1 MQNCVNLL
9 EGYSKDMNLKDIEAL
24 LYENYYKYKAWGY
37 DVNAIFDQF
46 IDNISKQET
55 ANLDQNI
62 SYTTFNNYDK
72 ITYLIATLGIKSD
85 DYLSFVKEEV
95 DKYDNIVPIDA
106 QLYLARIGIAAI
118 NNPSLVSSV
127 INRIKQKSD
136 IKVPILD
143 RLLFISGIGGAGKS
157 SVVAKYITDYAKN
170 KNKNIT
176 AAGPTDTQVKG
187 LNESLGVTDGITAE
201 QLLSLVIDDSKYKN
215 LNGKFNNLSS
225 TDNVDSLISNADVKN
240 HDSGVLVID
249 EVTHFSTLDLAL
261 INKWAKKNDIFILG
275 LGDDTQSG
283 YTTDKM
289 IANID
294 TDNVFCL
301 RTPRLA
307 ISLRNGNIQQSSDTK
322 LLYGLT
328 QQVRTLIND
337 VMPKDKYV
345 QARNAIKSYSPRYS
359 YSSGELHGT
368 IITDS
373 FDQWDMIPSD
383 TPKKIAYIGPN
394 DITSKIPTAIKLN
407 SIKELQGQEFDY
419 LIYEGDIKA
428 QTRDYDDAAVGD
440 LLNSSRKLYTLISR
454 GIKGAV
460 IISPNSGFTST
471 EEFYTGDTTDFS
483 QYANDRRNSL
493 IEELNSYTLNPSTNT
508 TSTNT
513 TSTSTTSNDE
523 GNDSSSSVET
533 ITYYNMADLDDMI
546 QDLDIT
552 PTDKESLDADNKQAS
567 AFTESIIKTEP
578 SENNFD
584 RCYGNFSLLGLKRGS
599 KKEWIQDIESNDLSD
614 IGVVA
619 RFNGANQIISDG
631 KEKDQLV
638 RQLLT
643 LKYALMQ
650 VRMPNTDERLSGK
663 TFLEYHPELRLY
675 FNNSPETFEN
685 LKYYIT
691 LRKKKDTD
699 SLVGFSDLNNDG
711 VSFKYN
717 GKQIVAVV
725 EARWSTTDSE
735 GNIINNIITLG
746 SLPNPS
752 DNGAYSK
759 YADEHQELLPTYEN
773 YVKQFKDI
781 YDEGGQR
788 EINAPKNLITLL
800 KHTDSQIPF
809 QKVRPQQTWR
819 WERNING
826 ETFKGT
832 TEGTLRDADTIDK
845 AALKDRGYLSVS
857 DPIVY
862 MGGANKLKGVNPKME
877 GQVVYLVSS
886 LPNMSTEEL
895 VQMYC
900 SNKLGDSKSDQD
912 RMKVRMIVPTHR
924 GLSFQDLTN
933 QVWQDMYTLKATDTE
948 SANKYPQDQTQLG
961 LRMYAHLW
969 NTRANLK
976 RVLNALQVNPNDDL
990 HIYNQFRRLN
1000 PEGLE
1005 NKNLRYYIGWDE
1017 KTRNDAFSEFAKKQ
1031 TNTNKHYNWDDDNDL
1046 ITVGLKSLFIEK
1058 QKNLKESDPN
1068 KLKSYI
1074 YATPEYMKQML
1085 EVVEGALAPFKD
1097 FINLKTLNDDGTTSE
1112 FDELNYITFD
1122 KEGRTND
1129 IRKLFIHSLRDYQEN
1144 NRRYQFAFPT
1154 YNSDGN
1160 ERTVLVELDQD
1171 VIKSQQQLAEA
1182 RNNQYKPWSIF
1193 KIVPMILTKNY
1204 RFVSMAMSPQGNKLW
1219 NKDSNKY
1226 KYRYTDSEGKSQVK
1240 ILPMQDL
1247 IEASKKTGSTT
1258 EFTNIIDLIFHG
1270 TTKVQDPNVFRESS
1284 APFRWGI
1291 WAYPRVDYEQG
1302 SELLYKKSLA
1312 DRGTAY
1318 FRRVR
1323 NTSGTN
1329 NINSLYMSDVIPIPL
1344 ADISLEKRTDT
1355 TTKEQPTKAV
1365 ISGDTG
1371 RINSIRNIGVITG
1384 SYSTVQEAMTAHN
1397 SKLSTLDSTLFGEY
1411 PQASLIYLEDGNLQ
1425 YIDFDSN
1432 EITQGFDFKSG
1443 KVKNIFKS
1451 IDTGKYYII
1460 NNDGIVEE
1468 YKLNSDDSSK
1478 KKKLIEEAIKDKEVL
1493 SKIYDE
1499 LLDTTAYDEN
1509 DMSTDYISRDDFM
1522 KLSSVEDV
1530 KSKIGEI
1537 LDETGTDG
1545 LQPEKEYIDNIIDYK
1560 NCSINLV

>member
-9 EGYSKDMNLKDIEAL
+9 EGYSPDMDLKDIEAL
-24 LYENYYKYKAWGY
+24 LYENYYKYKAQGY

-46 IDNISKQET
+46 IDNINKQET
-55 ANLDQNI
+55 TNLDQTV

-72 ITYLIATLGIKSD
+72 ISYLLAILGVKSD
-85 DYLSFVKEEV
+85 DYLSFIKEEV

-106 QLYLARIGIAAI
+106 QLYLARIGIASI

-127 INRIKQKSD
+127 INRIKKKSD

-143 RLLFISGIGGAGKS
+143 RLLFISGIGGSGKT

-170 KNKNIT
+170 KHIIV
-176 AAGPTDTQVKG
+176 AGPTDTQVTG
-187 LNESLGVTDGITAE
+187 LNKSLGVTDGINAK
-201 QLLSLVIDDSKYKN
+201 QLLSLVIDDAKYKD

-225 TDNVDSLISNADVKN
+225 TNSVESLISNADVKN
-240 HDSGVLVID
+240 HDSGILVID
-249 EVTHFSTLDLAL
+249 EITHFSTLDLAL

-294 TDNVFCL
+294 TDNAFCL

-373 FDQWDMIPSD
+373 FNQWDMIPQD
-383 TPKKIAYIGPN
+383 TSKKIAYIGPN
-394 DITSKIPTAIKLN
+394 DITSKIPTAIKFN
-407 SIKELQGQEFDY
+407 NIKELQGQEFDY
-419 LIYEGDIKA
+419 LIYEGNIKA
-428 QTRDYDDAAVGD
+428 QTREYDDTAVGD
-440 LLNSSRKLYTLISR
+440 LLNSSRELYTLISR

-493 IEELNSYTLNPSTNT
+493 LEELNSYTFNPSTNT

-513 TSTSTTSNDE
+513 NNSP
-523 GNDSSSSVET
+523 SVET

-546 QDLDIT
+546 QDLDVT
-552 PTDKESLDADNKQAS
+552 PIDKESLDKDNKQAS
-567 AFTESIIKTEP
+567 NFTLESIASVP
-578 SENNFD
+578 NENSFD

-599 KKEWIQDIESNDLSD
+599 KKEWIQDITSNKLSD

-619 RFNGANQIISDG
+619 RFNKASQIISDG

-638 RQLLT
+638 KQLLT

-650 VRMPNTDERLSGK
+650 VRRTDTDERWDGK
-663 TFLEYHPELRLY
+663 TFLANHPELNQY
-675 FNNSPETFEN
+675 FDSPETFEN

-691 LRKKKDTD
+691 LREKKDTD
-699 SLVGFSDLNNDG
+699 SLVGFSDLNNDK
-711 VSFKYN
+711 VSFNYN

-725 EARWSTTDSE
+725 EAKWSTTDPDGS
-735 GNIINNIITLG
+735 IVNNTITLG
-746 SLPNPS
+746 SLPNP
-752 DNGAYSK
+752 DINGAYSK
-759 YADEHQELLPTYEN
+759 YAEEHNELLPAYDN
-773 YVKQFKDI
+773 YVKQFKAI

-800 KHTDSQIPF
+800 KHTNSQIPF
-809 QKVRPQQTWR
+809 QKVRPQQTWK
-819 WERNING
+819 WERTING

-832 TEGTLRDADTIDK
+832 TEGTLRDADTINK

-857 DPIVY
+857 EPIVY
-862 MGGANKLKGVNPKME
+862 MGGANKLEGVNPKME

-900 SNKLGDSKSDQD
+900 SNKLNTSSDNLD

-976 RVLNALQVNPNDDL
+976 RVLNALQVNSNDDL

-1017 KTRNDAFSEFAKKQ
+1017 KDRNEVFSKFVQKQ
-1031 TNTNKHYNWDDDNDL
+1031 TNTNKFYNWNDDDL
-1046 ITVGLKSLFIEK
+1046 IIAGLKPLFIEEQRK
-1058 QKNLKESDPN
+1058 LKESNPN

-1074 YATPEYMKQML
+1074 YATPEYMRQML
-1085 EVVEGALAPFKD
+1085 KVVEGALAPFKD
-1097 FINLKTLNDDGTTSE
+1097 FINLKSLNDDGTTSE

-1122 KEGRTND
+1122 KEGKTND
-1129 IRKLFIHSLRDYQEN
+1129 IRKLFMHSLRDYQEN
-1144 NRRYQFAFPT
+1144 SRTYQFAFPT
-1154 YNSDGN
+1154 YNADGN
-1160 ERTVLVELDQD
+1160 ERTVLIELDQD

-1182 RNNQYKPWSIF
+1182 KNNQYKPWSIF

-1226 KYRYTDSEGKSQVK
+1226 KYKYTDSEGKSQVK
-1240 ILPMQDL
+1240 VLPMQDL
-1247 IEASKKTGSTT
+1247 IKAGQDIGSTT
-1258 EFTNIIDLIFHG
+1258 EFTNIVDLIFHG
-1270 TTKVQDPNVFRESS
+1270 TTKVQDPKVFREST

-1318 FRRVR
+1318 FRKVR

-1355 TTKEQPTKAV
+1355 ITKEQPTEAI
-1365 ISGDTG
+1365 ISGDTEK
-1371 RINSIRNIGVITG
+1371 INSIKNIGVITG
-1384 SYSTVQEAMTAHN
+1384 SYSTVQEAITAHN
-1397 SKLSTLDSTLFGEY
+1397 LKLSTLDSTLFGEY
-1411 PQASLIYLEDGNLQ
+1411 PQASLIYLEDSNLK
-1425 YIDFDSN
+1425 YIDFDSE

-1443 KVKNIFKS
+1443 KTKNIFKS

-1460 NNDGIVEE
+1460 SNDGIVEE

-1499 LLDTTAYDEN
+1499 ILDTTDEDEN
-1509 DMSTDYISRDDFM
+1509 TITEDFISREDFTQ
-1522 KLSSVEDV
+1522 LNSIEEISE
-1530 KSKIGEI
+1530 KIEEI
-1537 LDETGTDG
+1537 LDTTVTEGD
-1545 LQPEKEYIDNIIDYK
+1545 QPEGKYIDNILDYE

>member
-1 MQNCVNLL
+1 MQSNCVNLL
-9 EGYSKDMNLKDIEAL
+9 ESYSEDMDLKDIEAL
-24 LYENYYKYKAWGY
+24 LYENYYKYKAQGY

-46 IDNISKQET
+46 IDNINKQET
-55 ANLDQNI
+55 TNLDQTV

-72 ITYLIATLGIKSD
+72 ISYLLASLGVKSD
-85 DYLSFVKEEV
+85 DYLSFIKEEV

-127 INRIKQKSD
+127 INRIKKKSD

-143 RLLFISGIGGAGKS
+143 RLLFISGIGGSGKT
-157 SVVAKYITDYAKN
+157 SVVAKYITDYVKN
-170 KNKNIT
+170 KHIIV
-176 AAGPTDTQVKG
+176 AGPTDTQVTG
-187 LNESLGVTDGITAE
+187 LNKSLGVTDGINAK
-201 QLLSLVIDDSKYKN
+201 QLLSLVIDDAKYKD

-225 TDNVDSLISNADVKN
+225 TDSVESLISNADVKN
-240 HDSGVLVID
+240 HDSGILVID
-249 EVTHFSTLDLAL
+249 EITHFSTLDLAL

-294 TDNVFCL
+294 TDNAFCL

-345 QARNAIKSYSPRYS
+345 QVRNAIKSYSPRYS

-373 FDQWDMIPSD
+373 FDQWDMIPQD

-394 DITSKIPTAIKLN
+394 DITSKIPTAIKFN
-407 SIKELQGQEFDY
+407 NIKELQGQEFDY
-419 LIYEGDIKA
+419 LIYEGNIKA
-428 QTRDYDDAAVGD
+428 QTREYDDTAVGD
-440 LLNSSRKLYTLISR
+440 LLNSSRELYTLISR

-483 QYANDRRNSL
+483 QYANDRRNNL
-493 IEELNSYTLNPSTNT
+493 IEELNNYTFNPSTNT
-508 TSTNT
+508 IPTSTDN
-513 TSTSTTSNDE
+513 
-523 GNDSSSSVET
+523 SSSVET
-533 ITYYNMADLDDMI
+533 VTYYNMADLDDMV

-552 PTDKESLDADNKQAS
+552 PTDKESLDKDNKQAS
-567 AFTESIIKTEP
+567 NFTLESIESTP
-578 SENNFD
+578 NENSFD
-584 RCYGNFSLLGLKRGS
+584 RCYGNFSLLGLKRSS
-599 KKEWIQDIESNDLSD
+599 KKEWFFPDTESKELSD
-614 IGVVA
+614 VGVIA
-619 RFNGANQIISDG
+619 RFNNASQVISDG
-631 KEKDQLV
+631 KEKDSLV

-650 VRMPNTDERLSGK
+650 VRRTDNNERWDGR
-663 TFLEYHPELRLY
+663 TFLENHKDLKKY
-675 FNNSPETFEN
+675 FNDSSETFEN

-691 LRKKKDTD
+691 LRKRKDTD
-699 SLVGFSDLNNDG
+699 TLVGFSDLNNDEI
-711 VSFKYN
+711 SFNYN
-717 GKQIVAVV
+717 GEQIVAVV
-725 EARWSTTDSE
+725 EAKWQAIDPD
-735 GNIINNIITLG
+735 GNTVTNTITLG
-746 SLPNPS
+746 SLPNP
-752 DNGAYSK
+752 DINGAYSK
-759 YADEHQELLPTYEN
+759 YVEEHNELLPAYDN
-773 YVKQFKDI
+773 YVKQFKTI
-781 YDEGGQR
+781 YNEGGQR

-800 KHTDSQIPF
+800 KHTNSQIPF
-809 QKVRPQQTWR
+809 QKVKPQQTWR
-819 WERNING
+819 WERTING

-832 TEGTLRDADTIDK
+832 TEGTLRDADTINK

-857 DPIVY
+857 EPIVY
-862 MGGANKLKGVNPKME
+862 MGGANKLEGVNPKME

-900 SNKLGDSKSDQD
+900 SNKLNTDPDNLD

-1017 KTRNDAFSEFAKKQ
+1017 KDRNDAFFKY
-1031 TNTNKHYNWDDDNDL
+1031 TNGVYNWNDDAPVVETFKEN
-1046 ITVGLKSLFIEK
+1046 FIREQRK
-1058 QKNLKESDPN
+1058 LKESDPN

-1074 YATPEYMKQML
+1074 YATPEYMRQML

-1097 FINLKTLNDDGTTSE
+1097 FINLKSLNDDGTTSE

-1129 IRKLFIHSLRDYQEN
+1129 IRKLFMHSLRDHQEN

-1154 YNSDGN
+1154 YNIDGN
-1160 ERTVLVELDQD
+1160 ERTVLIELDQD
-1171 VIKSQQQLAEA
+1171 IIKSQQQLAEA
-1182 RNNQYKPWSIF
+1182 KNNQYKPWSIF

-1226 KYRYTDSEGKSQVK
+1226 KYKYTDSDGKSQIKV
-1240 ILPMQDL
+1240 LPMQDL
-1247 IEASKKTGSTT
+1247 IKAGQDIGNIT
-1258 EFTNIIDLIFHG
+1258 EFTNIVDLIFHG
-1270 TTKVQDPNVFRESS
+1270 TTRVQDPKVFREST

-1291 WAYPRVDYEQG
+1291 WTYPRVDYEQG
-1302 SELLYKKSLA
+1302 SELLYKKSLS

-1318 FRRVR
+1318 FRKVR

-1355 TTKEQPTKAV
+1355 TTKEQPTETI
-1365 ISGDTG
+1365 ISEDTKK
-1371 RINSIRNIGVITG
+1371 INSIKNIGVITG
-1384 SYSTVQEAMTAHN
+1384 NYSTIQEAITAHN
-1397 SKLSTLDSTLFGEY
+1397 LKLSTEDNTSLSSYSQT
-1411 PQASLIYLEDGNLQ
+1411 PPLIYLEDGNLK
-1425 YIDFDSN
+1425 YIRYN
-1432 EITQGFDFKSG
+1432 PEYIIQGFDFKSG
-1443 KVKNIFKS
+1443 ETKNIFK
-1451 IDTGKYYII
+1451 DKRNPKNYYIV

-1468 YKLNSDDSSK
+1468 YVLNSEDSNK

-1499 LLDTTAYDEN
+1499 FLDIMDKWGYSE
-1509 DMSTDYISRDDFM
+1509 TDIQEEYEVSRDKFM
-1522 KLSSVEDV
+1522 KSSSVEDMENT
-1530 KSKIGEI
+1530 IGYVIE
-1537 LDETGTDG
+1537 DTAADMSQHEN
-1545 LQPEKEYIDNIIDYK
+1545 KYVDNIVNYDS
-1560 NCSINLV
+1560 CSINLI

>member
-1 MQNCVNLL
+1 MQNNCVNLL
-9 EGYSKDMNLKDIEAL
+9 ESYSPDMDLKDIEAL
-24 LYENYYKYKAWGY
+24 LYENYYKYKAQGY

-46 IDNISKQET
+46 IDNINKQET
-55 ANLDQNI
+55 TNLDQTV

-72 ITYLIATLGIKSD
+72 ISYLLATLGVKSD
-85 DYLSFVKEEV
+85 DYLSFIKEEV

-118 NNPSLVSSV
+118 NNPSLISSV
-127 INRIKQKSD
+127 INRIKKKSD

-143 RLLFISGIGGAGKS
+143 RLLFISGIGGSGKT

-170 KNKNIT
+170 KHIIV
-176 AAGPTDTQVKG
+176 AGPTDTQVTG
-187 LNESLGVTDGITAE
+187 LNKSLGVTDGINAK
-201 QLLSLVIDDSKYKN
+201 QLLSLVIDDAKYKD

-225 TDNVDSLISNADVKN
+225 TDSVESLISNVDVKN
-240 HDSGVLVID
+240 HDSGILVID
-249 EVTHFSTLDLAL
+249 EITHFSTLDLAL

-294 TDNVFCL
+294 TDNAFCL

-328 QQVRTLIND
+328 QQARTLIND
-337 VMPKDKYV
+337 VMPKDKYI

-373 FDQWDMIPSD
+373 FDQWDMIPQD

-394 DITSKIPTAIKLN
+394 DITSKIPTAIKFN
-407 SIKELQGQEFDY
+407 NIKELQGQEFDY
-419 LIYEGDIKA
+419 LIYEGNIKA
-428 QTRDYDDAAVGD
+428 QTREYDDTAVGD
-440 LLNSSRKLYTLISR
+440 LLNSSRELYTLISR

-493 IEELNSYTLNPSTNT
+493 IEELNSYTFNPSTNT
-508 TSTNT
+508 TP
-513 TSTSTTSNDE
+513 TSTTNASTN
-523 GNDSSSSVET
+523 NPSSVET
-533 ITYYNMADLDDMI
+533 ITYYNMADLDDMV
-546 QDLDIT
+546 QDLDVT
-552 PTDKESLDADNKQAS
+552 PTDKESLDKDNKQAS
-567 AFTESIIKTEP
+567 NFTLESIVSVP
-578 SENNFD
+578 NENSFD
-584 RCYGNFSLLGLKRGS
+584 RCYGNFSLLGLKRSS
-599 KKEWIQDIESNDLSD
+599 KKEWLQDITSNELSD

-619 RFNGANQIISDG
+619 RFNNASQIISDG

-650 VRMPNTDERLSGK
+650 VRRTDTNERWDGV
-663 TFLEYHPELRLY
+663 TFLANHPELRQY
-675 FNNSPETFEN
+675 FDSPETFEN

-699 SLVGFSDLNNDG
+699 TLVGFSDLNNDE
-711 VSFKYN
+711 VSFNYN
-717 GKQIVAVV
+717 GEQIVAVV
-725 EARWSTTDSE
+725 EAKWQAIDPD
-735 GNIINNIITLG
+735 GNTVTNTITLG
-746 SLPNPS
+746 SLPNP
-752 DNGAYSK
+752 DINGAYSK
-759 YADEHQELLPTYEN
+759 YVEDHKELLPAYDN
-773 YVKQFKDI
+773 YVKQFKAI

-800 KHTDSQIPF
+800 KHTNSQIPF
-809 QKVRPQQTWR
+809 QKVKPQQTWR
-819 WERNING
+819 WERTING

-832 TEGTLRDADTIDK
+832 TEGTLRDADTINK

-857 DPIVY
+857 EPIVY
-862 MGGANKLKGVNPKME
+862 MGGSNKLEGVNPKME

-900 SNKLGDSKSDQD
+900 SNKLNTDQDNLD

-976 RVLNALQVNPNDDL
+976 RVLSALQVNPNDDL
-990 HIYNQFRRLN
+990 HMYNQFRRLN
-1000 PEGLE
+1000 PEGLK

-1017 KTRNDAFSEFAKKQ
+1017 KDRNDAFFKY
-1031 TNTNKHYNWDDDNDL
+1031 TNGVYNWNDNAPVVE
-1046 ITVGLKSLFIEK
+1046 TFKENFIRE
-1058 QKNLKESDPN
+1058 QRQLKESDPN

-1074 YATPEYMKQML
+1074 YATPEYMRQML
-1085 EVVEGALAPFKD
+1085 KVVEGALAPFKD
-1097 FINLKTLNDDGTTSE
+1097 FINLKSLNDDGTTSE

-1129 IRKLFIHSLRDYQEN
+1129 IRKLFMHSLRDYQEN

-1154 YNSDGN
+1154 YNADGN

-1182 RNNQYKPWSIF
+1182 KNNQYKPWSIF

-1219 NKDSNKY
+1219 NRDSNKY
-1226 KYRYTDSEGKSQVK
+1226 KYKYTDSEGKSQVK

-1247 IEASKKTGSTT
+1247 IKAGQDIGSTT
-1258 EFTNIIDLIFHG
+1258 EFTNIVDLIFHG
-1270 TTKVQDPNVFRESS
+1270 TTRVQDPKVFREST

-1291 WAYPRVDYEQG
+1291 WTYPRVDYEQG

-1318 FRRVR
+1318 FRKVR

-1344 ADISLEKRTDT
+1344 ADISLEKRSDT
-1355 TTKEQPTKAV
+1355 ITKEQPTEAI
-1365 ISGDTG
+1365 ISGDTEK
-1371 RINSIRNIGVITG
+1371 INSIKNIGVVTG
-1384 SYSTVQEAMTAHN
+1384 SYSTIQEAMTAHN
-1397 SKLSTLDSTLFGEY
+1397 LKLSTEDNTLLDSYSQT
-1411 PQASLIYLEDGNLQ
+1411 PPLIYLEDGNLK
-1425 YIDFDSN
+1425 YIRYNPED
-1432 EITQGFDFKSG
+1432 IIQGFDFKSG
-1443 KVKNIFKS
+1443 ETKNIFK
-1451 IDTGKYYII
+1451 DKRNPKNYYIV

-1468 YKLNSDDSSK
+1468 YVLNSEDSNK

-1499 LLDTTAYDEN
+1499 FLDIMDKWGYSETDIQEEYEVSRDKFMKSPSLEDIKYVIEDTAA
-1509 DMSTDYISRDDFM
+1509 DMSQHENKY
-1522 KLSSVEDV
+1522 V
-1530 KSKIGEI
+1530 
-1537 LDETGTDG
+1537 
-1545 LQPEKEYIDNIIDYK
+1545 DNIINYDS
-1560 NCSINLV
+1560 CSINLI

>member
-9 EGYSKDMNLKDIEAL
+9 EGYSPDMDLKDIEAL
-24 LYENYYKYKAWGY
+24 LYENYYKYKAQGY

-46 IDNISKQET
+46 IDNINKQET
-55 ANLDQNI
+55 TNLDQTV

-72 ITYLIATLGIKSD
+72 ISYLLAILGVKSD
-85 DYLSFVKEEV
+85 DYLSFIKEEV

-106 QLYLARIGIAAI
+106 QLYLARIGIASI

-127 INRIKQKSD
+127 INRIKKKSD

-143 RLLFISGIGGAGKS
+143 RLLFISGIGGSGKT

-170 KNKNIT
+170 KHIIV
-176 AAGPTDTQVKG
+176 AGPTDTQVTG
-187 LNESLGVTDGITAE
+187 LNKSLGVTDGINAK
-201 QLLSLVIDDSKYKN
+201 QLLSLVIDDAKYKD

-225 TDNVDSLISNADVKN
+225 TNSVESLISNADVKN
-240 HDSGVLVID
+240 HDSGILVID
-249 EVTHFSTLDLAL
+249 EITHFSTLDLAL

-289 IANID
+289 ITNID
-294 TDNVFCL
+294 TDNAFCL

-328 QQVRTLIND
+328 QQARTLIND

-373 FDQWDMIPSD
+373 FDQWDMIPQD

-394 DITSKIPTAIKLN
+394 DITSKIPTAIKFN
-407 SIKELQGQEFDY
+407 NIKELQGQEFDY
-419 LIYEGDIKA
+419 LIYEGNIKA
-428 QTRDYDDAAVGD
+428 QTREYDDTAVGD
-440 LLNSSRKLYTLISR
+440 LLNSSRELYTLISR

-493 IEELNSYTLNPSTNT
+493 LEELNSYTFNPSTNT
-508 TSTNT
+508 TS
-513 TSTSTTSNDE
+513 
-523 GNDSSSSVET
+523 SSVET
-533 ITYYNMADLDDMI
+533 VTYYNMVDLDDMV
-546 QDLDIT
+546 QDLEIT
-552 PTDKESLDADNKQAS
+552 PTDKESLDKDNKQAS
-567 AFTESIIKTEP
+567 NFTLESIASVP
-578 SENNFD
+578 NENSFD
-584 RCYGNFSLLGLKRGS
+584 RCYGNFSLLGLKRSS
-599 KKEWIQDIESNDLSD
+599 KKEWIQDITSNELSD
-614 IGVVA
+614 IGIVA
-619 RFNGANQIISDG
+619 RFNKASQVISDG

-638 RQLLT
+638 KQLLT

-650 VRMPNTDERLSGK
+650 VRRTDTDERWDGK
-663 TFLEYHPELRLY
+663 TFLANHPELNQY
-675 FNNSPETFEN
+675 FNSPETFEN

-691 LRKKKDTD
+691 LREKKDTD
-699 SLVGFSDLNNDG
+699 SLVGFSDLNNDK
-711 VSFKYN
+711 VSFNYN
-717 GKQIVAVV
+717 GEQIVAVV
-725 EARWSTTDSE
+725 EAKWSTTDPDGS
-735 GNIINNIITLG
+735 IVNNTITLG
-746 SLPNPS
+746 SLPNP
-752 DNGAYSK
+752 DINGAYSK
-759 YADEHQELLPTYEN
+759 YAEEHNELLPAYDN
-773 YVKQFKDI
+773 YVKQFKAI

-800 KHTDSQIPF
+800 KHTNSQIPF
-809 QKVRPQQTWR
+809 QKVRPQQTWK
-819 WERNING
+819 WERTING

-832 TEGTLRDADTIDK
+832 TEGTLRDADTINK

-857 DPIVY
+857 EPIVY
-862 MGGANKLKGVNPKME
+862 MGGANKLEGVNPKME

-900 SNKLGDSKSDQD
+900 SNKLNTSSDNLD

-976 RVLNALQVNPNDDL
+976 RVLNALQVNSNDDL

-1017 KTRNDAFSEFAKKQ
+1017 KDRNEAFSKFVQKQ
-1031 TNTNKHYNWDDDNDL
+1031 TNTNKFYNWNDDNDL
-1046 ITVGLKSLFIEK
+1046 IIAGLKPLFIEE
-1058 QKNLKESDPN
+1058 QKKLKESDPN

-1074 YATPEYMKQML
+1074 YATPEYMRQML
-1085 EVVEGALAPFKD
+1085 KVVEGALAPFKD
-1097 FINLKTLNDDGTTSE
+1097 FINLKSLNDDGTTSE

-1122 KEGRTND
+1122 KEGKTND
-1129 IRKLFIHSLRDYQEN
+1129 IRKLFMHSLRDYQEN
-1144 NRRYQFAFPT
+1144 SRTYQFAFPT
-1154 YNSDGN
+1154 YNADGN
-1160 ERTVLVELDQD
+1160 ERTVLIELDQD

-1182 RNNQYKPWSIF
+1182 KNNQYKPWSIF

-1226 KYRYTDSEGKSQVK
+1226 KYKYTDSEGKSQVK
-1240 ILPMQDL
+1240 VLPMQDL
-1247 IEASKKTGSTT
+1247 IKAGQDIGSTT
-1258 EFTNIIDLIFHG
+1258 EFTNIVDLIFHG
-1270 TTKVQDPNVFRESS
+1270 TTKVQDPKVFREST

-1318 FRRVR
+1318 FRKVR

-1355 TTKEQPTKAV
+1355 ITKEQPTESV
-1365 ISGDTG
+1365 ISGDTEK
-1371 RINSIRNIGVITG
+1371 INSIKNIGVITG
-1384 SYSTVQEAMTAHN
+1384 SYSTVQEAITAHN
-1397 SKLSTLDSTLFGEY
+1397 LKLSTLDSTLFGEY
-1411 PQASLIYLEDGNLQ
+1411 PQASLIYLEDGNLK
-1425 YIDFDSN
+1425 YIDFDSE

-1443 KVKNIFKS
+1443 KTKNIFKS

-1460 NNDGIVEE
+1460 SNDGIVEE

-1499 LLDTTAYDEN
+1499 ILDTTDEDEN
-1509 DMSTDYISRDDFM
+1509 TITEDFISREDFTQ
-1522 KLSSVEDV
+1522 LNSIEEISE
-1530 KSKIGEI
+1530 KIEEI
-1537 LDETGTDG
+1537 LDTTVTEGD
-1545 LQPEKEYIDNIIDYK
+1545 QPEGKYIDNILDYE

>member
-1 MQNCVNLL
+1 MQSNCVNLL
-9 EGYSKDMNLKDIEAL
+9 EGYSEDMDLKDIEAL
-24 LYENYYKYKAWGY
+24 LYENHYKYKAQGY

-46 IDNISKQET
+46 IDNINKQET
-55 ANLDQNI
+55 TNLDQTV

-72 ITYLIATLGIKSD
+72 ISYLLATLGVKSD
-85 DYLSFVKEEV
+85 DYLSFIKEEV

-127 INRIKQKSD
+127 INRIKKKSD

-143 RLLFISGIGGAGKS
+143 RLLFISGIGGSGKT
-157 SVVAKYITDYAKN
+157 SVVAKYITDYVKN
-170 KNKNIT
+170 KHIIV
-176 AAGPTDTQVKG
+176 AGPTDTQVKG
-187 LNESLGVTDGITAE
+187 LNESLGVTDGINAK
-201 QLLSLVIDDSKYKN
+201 QLLSLVIDDTKYDK
-215 LNGKFNNLSS
+215 LNGKFNNLSN
-225 TDNVDSLISNADVKN
+225 TDNVESLISNADVKN
-240 HDSGVLVID
+240 HDSGILVID

-294 TDNVFCL
+294 TDNAFCL

-328 QQVRTLIND
+328 QQARTLIND

-368 IITDS
+368 VITDS
-373 FDQWDMIPSD
+373 FDQWDMIPPD

-394 DITSKIPTAIKLN
+394 DITSKIPTAIKFN
-407 SIKELQGQEFDY
+407 NIKELQGQEFDY
-419 LIYEGDIKA
+419 LIYEGNIKA
-428 QTRDYDDAAVGD
+428 QTREYDDTAVGD

-493 IEELNSYTLNPSTNT
+493 LEELNNYTFNPSTNT
-508 TSTNT
+508 A
-513 TSTSTTSNDE
+513 STSTDN
-523 GNDSSSSVET
+523 SSSVET
-533 ITYYNMADLDDMI
+533 VIYYNMVDLNDMV

-552 PTDKESLDADNKQAS
+552 PTDKESLDKDNKQAS
-567 AFTESIIKTEP
+567 NFTLESIESAP
-578 SENNFD
+578 NENSFD

-599 KKEWIQDIESNDLSD
+599 KKEWFFPDIESKELSD
-614 IGVVA
+614 VGVIA
-619 RFNGANQIISDG
+619 RFNNASQVISDG
-631 KEKDQLV
+631 KEKDRLV

-650 VRMPNTDERLSGK
+650 VRRTDTGERWDGER
-663 TFLEYHPELRLY
+663 FLKNHPELNQY
-675 FNNSPETFEN
+675 FDSPETFEN

-691 LRKKKDTD
+691 LREKKDTD
-699 SLVGFSDLNNDG
+699 TLVGFPDLNNDE
-711 VSFKYN
+711 VSFNYN

-725 EARWSTTDSE
+725 EAKWQTTDPD
-735 GNIINNIITLG
+735 GNTVTNTITLG
-746 SLPNPS
+746 SLPNP
-752 DNGAYSK
+752 DINGAYSK
-759 YADEHQELLPTYEN
+759 YVEEHDELLPIYDN
-773 YVKQFKDI
+773 YVKQFKAI

-800 KHTDSQIPF
+800 KHTNSQIPF

-819 WERNING
+819 WERTING

-832 TEGTLRDADTIDK
+832 TEGTLRDADTINK

-857 DPIVY
+857 EPIVY
-862 MGGANKLKGVNPKME
+862 MGGANKLEGVNPKIE

-900 SNKLGDSKSDQD
+900 SNKLNTDPDNLN

-976 RVLNALQVNPNDDL
+976 RVLSALQVNPNDDL
-990 HIYNQFRRLN
+990 HIYNQFRKLN

-1017 KTRNDAFSEFAKKQ
+1017 KARNEAFSKFVQKQ
-1031 TNTNKHYNWDDDNDL
+1031 TNTNKFYNWNDDDDL
-1046 ITVGLKSLFIEK
+1046 IIAGLKPLFIEEQRK
-1058 QKNLKESDPN
+1058 LKESNPN

-1074 YATPEYMKQML
+1074 YATPEYMRQML
-1085 EVVEGALAPFKD
+1085 KIVEGALAPFKD
-1097 FINLKTLNDDGTTSE
+1097 FINLKSLNDDGTTSE

-1129 IRKLFIHSLRDYQEN
+1129 IRKLFMHSLRDYQEN

-1154 YNSDGN
+1154 YNANGD

-1182 RNNQYKPWSIF
+1182 KNNQYKPWSIF

-1226 KYRYTDSEGKSQVK
+1226 KYKYTDSEGKSQIK

-1247 IEASKKTGSTT
+1247 IKAGQDIGSIT
-1258 EFTNIIDLIFHG
+1258 EFTNIVDLIFHG
-1270 TTKVQDPNVFRESS
+1270 TTKVQDPKVFREST

-1291 WAYPRVDYEQG
+1291 WTYPRVDYEQG

-1318 FRRVR
+1318 FRKVR

-1355 TTKEQPTKAV
+1355 TTKEQPTEAI
-1365 ISGDTG
+1365 ISEDTEK
-1371 RINSIRNIGVITG
+1371 INSIKNIGVITG
-1384 SYSTVQEAMTAHN
+1384 NYSTIQEAMTAHN
-1397 SKLSTLDSTLFGEY
+1397 LKLSTEDNTSLGSYSQT
-1411 PQASLIYLEDGNLQ
+1411 PPLIYLEDGNLK
-1425 YIDFDSN
+1425 YIRYN
-1432 EITQGFDFKSG
+1432 PEAIIQGFDFKSG
-1443 KVKNIFKS
+1443 ETKNIFK
-1451 IDTGKYYII
+1451 DKYNQKNYYIV

-1468 YKLNSDDSSK
+1468 YKLNFDDSSK
-1478 KKKLIEEAIKDKEVL
+1478 KKKFIEEAIKDKEVL

-1499 LLDTTAYDEN
+1499 LLDTTAYDEVGMN
-1509 DMSTDYISRDDFM
+1509 DEFQLSRNSFM
-1522 KLSSVEDV
+1522 NLSSIEDM
-1530 KSKIGEI
+1530 KSKIEKI
-1537 LDETGTDG
+1537 LRDTYTDG
-1545 LQPEKEYIDNIIDYK
+1545 LQLEGKYIDNIIDYE

>member
-9 EGYSKDMNLKDIEAL
+9 EGYLPDMDLKDIEAL
-24 LYENYYKYKAWGY
+24 LYENYYKYKAQGY

-46 IDNISKQET
+46 IDNINKQET
-55 ANLDQNI
+55 TNLDQTI

-72 ITYLIATLGIKSD
+72 ISYLLAILGVKSD
-85 DYLSFVKEEV
+85 DYLSFIKEEV

-106 QLYLARIGIAAI
+106 QLYLARIGIASI

-127 INRIKQKSD
+127 INRIKKKSD

-143 RLLFISGIGGAGKS
+143 RLLFISGIGGSGKT

-170 KNKNIT
+170 KHIIV
-176 AAGPTDTQVKG
+176 AGPTDTQVTG
-187 LNESLGVTDGITAE
+187 LNKSLGVTDGINAK
-201 QLLSLVIDDSKYKN
+201 QLLSLVIDDAKYKD

-225 TDNVDSLISNADVKN
+225 TNSVESLISNVDIKN
-240 HDSGVLVID
+240 HDSGILVID
-249 EVTHFSTLDLAL
+249 EITHFSTLDLAL

-289 IANID
+289 IVNID
-294 TDNVFCL
+294 TDNAFCL

-373 FDQWDMIPSD
+373 FNQWDMIPQD

-394 DITSKIPTAIKLN
+394 DITSKIPTAIKFN
-407 SIKELQGQEFDY
+407 NIKELQGQEFDY
-419 LIYEGDIKA
+419 LIYEGNIKA
-428 QTRDYDDAAVGD
+428 QTKEYDDTAVGD
-440 LLNSSRKLYTLISR
+440 LLNSSRELYTLISR

-471 EEFYTGDTTDFS
+471 EEFYTGNTTDFS
-483 QYANDRRNSL
+483 QYANDRRNNL
-493 IEELNSYTLNPSTNT
+493 LEELNSYTFNPSTNT
-508 TSTNT
+508 TS
-513 TSTSTTSNDE
+513 
-523 GNDSSSSVET
+523 SSVET
-533 ITYYNMADLDDMI
+533 VTYYNMADLDDMV
-546 QDLDIT
+546 QDLDVT
-552 PTDKESLDADNKQAS
+552 PTDKESLDKDNKQAS
-567 AFTESIIKTEP
+567 NFTLESIASVP
-578 SENNFD
+578 NENSFD

-599 KKEWIQDIESNDLSD
+599 KKEWIQDITSNELSD

-619 RFNGANQIISDG
+619 RFNKASQVISDG
-631 KEKDQLV
+631 REKDQLV

-650 VRMPNTDERLSGK
+650 VRRTDTNERWDGK
-663 TFLEYHPELRLY
+663 TFLANHPELNQY
-675 FNNSPETFEN
+675 FDSPETFEN

-691 LRKKKDTD
+691 LREKKDTD
-699 SLVGFSDLNNDG
+699 SLVGFSDLNNDK
-711 VSFKYN
+711 VSFNYN

-725 EARWSTTDSE
+725 EAKWSTTDPD
-735 GNIINNIITLG
+735 GNTVNNTITLG
-746 SLPNPS
+746 SLPNP
-752 DNGAYSK
+752 DINGAYSK
-759 YADEHQELLPTYEN
+759 YVEEHNELLPAYDN
-773 YVKQFKDI
+773 YVKQFKAI

-800 KHTDSQIPF
+800 KHTNSQIPF
-809 QKVRPQQTWR
+809 QKVRPQQTWK
-819 WERNING
+819 WERTING

-832 TEGTLRDADTIDK
+832 TEGTLRDADTINK
-845 AALKDRGYLSVS
+845 AALKDRGYLSIS
-857 DPIVY
+857 EPIVY
-862 MGGANKLKGVNPKME
+862 MGGANKLEGVNPKME

-900 SNKLGDSKSDQD
+900 SNKLNTSSDNLD

-976 RVLNALQVNPNDDL
+976 RVLNALQINSNDDL

-1017 KTRNDAFSEFAKKQ
+1017 KDRNEAFSKFVQKQ
-1031 TNTNKHYNWDDDNDL
+1031 TNTNKFYNWNDDDDL
-1046 ITVGLKSLFIEK
+1046 IIAGLKPLFIEEQRK
-1058 QKNLKESDPN
+1058 LKESNPN

-1074 YATPEYMKQML
+1074 YATPEYMQQML
-1085 EVVEGALAPFKD
+1085 KVVEGALAPFKD
-1097 FINLKTLNDDGTTSE
+1097 FINLKSLNDDGTTSE

-1122 KEGRTND
+1122 KEGKTND
-1129 IRKLFIHSLRDYQEN
+1129 IRKLFMHSLRDYQEN
-1144 NRRYQFAFPT
+1144 SRTYQFAFPT
-1154 YNSDGN
+1154 YNADGN
-1160 ERTVLVELDQD
+1160 ERTVLIELDQD

-1182 RNNQYKPWSIF
+1182 KNNQYKPWSIF

-1226 KYRYTDSEGKSQVK
+1226 KYKYTDSEGKSQVK
-1240 ILPMQDL
+1240 VLPMQDL
-1247 IEASKKTGSTT
+1247 IKAGQDIGSTT
-1258 EFTNIIDLIFHG
+1258 EFTNIVDLIFHG
-1270 TTKVQDPNVFRESS
+1270 TTKVQDPKVFREST

-1318 FRRVR
+1318 FRKVR

-1355 TTKEQPTKAV
+1355 ITKEQLTEAI
-1365 ISGDTG
+1365 ISGDTEK
-1371 RINSIRNIGVITG
+1371 INSIKNIGVITG
-1384 SYSTVQEAMTAHN
+1384 SYSTVQEAVTAHN
-1397 SKLSTLDSTLFGEY
+1397 LKLSTLDSTLFGEY
-1411 PQASLIYLEDGNLQ
+1411 PQASLIYLEDGNLK
-1425 YIDFDSN
+1425 YIDFDSE

-1443 KVKNIFKS
+1443 ETKNIFKS

-1460 NNDGIVEE
+1460 SNDGIVEE

-1499 LLDTTAYDEN
+1499 ILDTTNEDEN
-1509 DMSTDYISRDDFM
+1509 TITEDFISREDFTQ
-1522 KLSSVEDV
+1522 LNSIEEISE
-1530 KSKIGEI
+1530 KIEEI
-1537 LDETGTDG
+1537 LDTTVTEGD
-1545 LQPEKEYIDNIIDYK
+1545 QPEGKYIDNILDYE

>member
-1 MQNCVNLL
+1 M
-9 EGYSKDMNLKDIEAL
+9 DLKDIEAL
-24 LYENYYKYKAWGY
+24 LYENYYKYKAQGY

-46 IDNISKQET
+46 IDNINKQET
-55 ANLDQNI
+55 TNLDQTV

-72 ITYLIATLGIKSD
+72 ISYLLASLGVKSD
-85 DYLSFVKEEV
+85 DYLSFIKEEV
-95 DKYDNIVPIDA
+95 DKYKNIVPIDA

-127 INRIKQKSD
+127 INRIKKKSD

-143 RLLFISGIGGAGKS
+143 RLLFISGIGGSGKT

-170 KNKNIT
+170 KHIIV
-176 AAGPTDTQVKG
+176 AGPTDTQVTG
-187 LNESLGVTDGITAE
+187 LNKSLGVTGGINAK
-201 QLLSLVIDDSKYKN
+201 QLLSLVIDDAKYDK

-225 TDNVDSLISNADVKN
+225 TDSVESLISNADVKN
-240 HDSGVLVID
+240 HDSGILVID
-249 EVTHFSTLDLAL
+249 EITHFSTLDLAL

-283 YTTDKM
+283 YTTNKM

-294 TDNVFCL
+294 TDNAFCL

-307 ISLRNGNIQQSSDTK
+307 ISLRNGNIQQFSDTK

-373 FDQWDMIPSD
+373 FDQWDMIPQD

-394 DITSKIPTAIKLN
+394 DITSKIPTAIKFN

-428 QTRDYDDAAVGD
+428 QTREYDDTAVGD
-440 LLNSSRKLYTLISR
+440 LLNSSRELYTLISR

-483 QYANDRRNSL
+483 QYANDRRHNL
-493 IEELNSYTLNPSTNT
+493 LEELNNYTFKPSTNT

-513 TSTSTTSNDE
+513 NTN
-523 GNDSSSSVET
+523 NSSSVEN
-533 ITYYNMADLDDMI
+533 ITHYNMADLDSMI
-546 QDLDIT
+546 QDLDII
-552 PTDKESLDADNKQAS
+552 PTDKESLDKDNKQAS
-567 AFTESIIKTEP
+567 KFTLESIASVP
-578 SENNFD
+578 NENSFD
-584 RCYGNFSLLGLKRGS
+584 RCYGNFSLLGLKRSS
-599 KKEWIQDIESNDLSD
+599 KNEWFSPYIESKELSD
-614 IGVVA
+614 VGVIA
-619 RFNGANQIISDG
+619 RFNNASQVISDG
-631 KEKDQLV
+631 KEKDRLV

-650 VRMPNTDERLSGK
+650 VRRTDNNERWSGRD
-663 TFLEYHPELRLY
+663 FLDNHKDLQQY
-675 FNNSPETFEN
+675 FNNSSETFEN

-691 LRKKKDTD
+691 LREKKDTD
-699 SLVGFSDLNNDG
+699 TLVGFSDLNNEE
-711 VSFKYN
+711 VSFNYN
-717 GKQIVAVV
+717 GEQIVAVV
-725 EARWSTTDSE
+725 EAKWQAVDPD
-735 GNIINNIITLG
+735 GNTVTNTITLG
-746 SLPNPS
+746 SLPNP
-752 DNGAYSK
+752 DINGAYSK
-759 YADEHQELLPTYEN
+759 YVEEHNELLPAYDN
-773 YVKQFKDI
+773 YVKQFKTI
-781 YDEGGQR
+781 YNEGRQR
-788 EINAPKNLITLL
+788 EINAPKNLVTLL
-800 KHTDSQIPF
+800 KHTNSQIPF
-809 QKVRPQQTWR
+809 QKVRPQQTWK

-826 ETFKGT
+826 ETSNGT
-832 TEGTLRDADTIDK
+832 TEGTLRDADTINK

-857 DPIVY
+857 EPIVY
-862 MGGANKLKGVNPKME
+862 MGGANKLEGINPKME

-900 SNKLGDSKSDQD
+900 SNKLNTDPDNLN

-976 RVLNALQVNPNDDL
+976 RVLNALQVNSNDDL

-1017 KTRNDAFSEFAKKQ
+1017 KARNDAFFKY
-1031 TNTNKHYNWDDDNDL
+1031 TNGVYNWNDDAPVVETFREN
-1046 ITVGLKSLFIEK
+1046 FIREQRK
-1058 QKNLKESDPN
+1058 LKESNPN

-1074 YATPEYMKQML
+1074 YATPEYMRQML
-1085 EVVEGALAPFKD
+1085 KVVEGALAPFKD
-1097 FINLKTLNDDGTTSE
+1097 FINLKSLNDDGTTSE

-1122 KEGRTND
+1122 KEGKTND
-1129 IRKLFIHSLRDYQEN
+1129 IRKLFMHSLRDYQEN

-1154 YNSDGN
+1154 YNAEGN
-1160 ERTVLVELDQD
+1160 ERTVLIELDQD

-1226 KYRYTDSEGKSQVK
+1226 KYKYTDSEGKSQVQ

-1247 IEASKKTGSTT
+1247 IKAGQDIGSTT

-1270 TTKVQDPNVFRESS
+1270 TTKVQDPKVFREST

-1318 FRRVR
+1318 FRKIR

-1344 ADISLEKRTDT
+1344 ADISLEKRTDIT
-1355 TTKEQPTKAV
+1355 NKKQPTEA
-1365 ISGDTG
+1365 INSEDTEK
-1371 RINSIRNIGVITG
+1371 INSIKNIGVITG
-1384 SYSTVQEAMTAHN
+1384 NYSTIQEAMTAHN
-1397 SKLSTLDSTLFGEY
+1397 LKLSTEDNTSLDSYSQT
-1411 PQASLIYLEDGNLQ
+1411 PPLIYLENGNLK
-1425 YIDFDSN
+1425 YIRYNPED
-1432 EITQGFDFKSG
+1432 IMQGFDFKSG
-1443 KVKNIFKS
+1443 ETKNIFK
-1451 IDTGKYYII
+1451 DKRNPKNYYTV

-1468 YKLNSDDSSK
+1468 YVLNSEDSNK
-1478 KKKLIEEAIKDKEVL
+1478 KKKLIEEAIKDEKVL
-1493 SKIYDE
+1493 DKIYDE
-1499 LLDTTAYDEN
+1499 ILDTTGEDESDLSESRETFKQLN
-1509 DMSTDYISRDDFM
+1509 SLEEIS
-1522 KLSSVEDV
+1522 E
-1530 KSKIGEI
+1530 KIQEI
-1537 LDETGTDG
+1537 LEDTLSEGD
-1545 LQPEKEYIDNIIDYK
+1545 QPEGKYIDNIMDYE

>member
-1 MQNCVNLL
+1 MQSNCVNLL
-9 EGYSKDMNLKDIEAL
+9 EGYSPDMDLKDIEAL
-24 LYENYYKYKAWGY
+24 LYENYYKYEAQGY
-37 DVNAIFDQF
+37 GVNAIFDQF
-46 IDNISKQET
+46 IDNINKQET
-55 ANLDQNI
+55 TNLDQTV

-72 ITYLIATLGIKSD
+72 ISYLLATLGVKSD
-85 DYLSFVKEEV
+85 DYLSFIKEEV
-95 DKYDNIVPIDA
+95 NKYDNIVPIDA

-118 NNPSLVSSV
+118 NNPSLISSV
-127 INRIKQKSD
+127 INRIKKKSD

-143 RLLFISGIGGAGKS
+143 RLLFISGIGGSGKT

-170 KNKNIT
+170 KHIIV
-176 AAGPTDTQVKG
+176 AGPTDTQVTG
-187 LNESLGVTDGITAE
+187 LNKSLGVTNGIDAK
-201 QLLSLVIDDSKYKN
+201 QLLSLIINDAKYKD

-225 TDNVDSLISNADVKN
+225 TDSVESLISDADVKN
-240 HDSGVLVID
+240 HDSGILVID

-294 TDNVFCL
+294 TDNAFCL

-328 QQVRTLIND
+328 QQARTLIND

-373 FDQWDMIPSD
+373 FDQWDMIPPN
-383 TPKKIAYIGPN
+383 TPKGIAYIGPN
-394 DITSKIPTAIKLN
+394 DITSKIPTARKFN
-407 SIKELQGQEFDY
+407 NIKELQGQEFDY
-419 LIYEGDIKA
+419 LIYEGNIKA
-428 QTRDYDDAAVGD
+428 QTREYDDTAVGD
-440 LLNSSRKLYTLISR
+440 LLNSSRELYTLISR

-483 QYANDRRNSL
+483 QYANDRRNNL
-493 IEELNSYTLNPSTNT
+493 LEELNSYTFNPSTNT
-508 TSTNT
+508 ISTSTNT
-513 TSTSTTSNDE
+513 NNSP
-523 GNDSSSSVET
+523 SVET
-533 ITYYNMADLDDMI
+533 VTYYNMADLDDMV

-552 PTDKESLDADNKQAS
+552 PTDKESLDKDNKQAS
-567 AFTESIIKTEP
+567 HFTEAIVETEP
-578 SENNFD
+578 NENSFD
-584 RCYGNFSLLGLKRGS
+584 RCYGNFSLLGLSRSS
-599 KKEWIQDIESNDLSD
+599 KKEWFSPDIKSNELSD
-614 IGVVA
+614 VGVIT
-619 RFNGANQIISDG
+619 RFNKTSPVISDG
-631 KEKDQLV
+631 KEKDRLV

-650 VRMPNTDERLSGK
+650 VRRTDTNERWDGK
-663 TFLEYHPELRLY
+663 TFLANHPEISQY
-675 FNNSPETFEN
+675 FNSPETFEN

-691 LRKKKDTD
+691 LRKKKNTDT
-699 SLVGFSDLNNDG
+699 LVGFSDLNNDE
-711 VSFKYN
+711 VSFNYN
-717 GKQIVAVV
+717 GEQIVAVV
-725 EARWSTTDSE
+725 EARWSAIDKN
-735 GNIINNIITLG
+735 GNTVNNTITLG

-759 YADEHQELLPTYEN
+759 YANEHTELLPAYDN
-773 YVKQFKDI
+773 YVKQFKAI

-800 KHTDSQIPF
+800 KHTNSQIPF

-819 WERNING
+819 WERTING

-832 TEGTLRDADTIDK
+832 TEGTLRDADTINK

-857 DPIVY
+857 EPIVY
-862 MGGANKLKGVNPKME
+862 MGGANKLEGVNPKME

-900 SNKLGDSKSDQD
+900 SNKLNISSDNLD

-976 RVLNALQVNPNDDL
+976 RVLNALQINPNDDL

-1017 KTRNDAFSEFAKKQ
+1017 KDRNDAFSKY
-1031 TNTNKHYNWDDDNDL
+1031 TNGVYNWNDEAPVVE
-1046 ITVGLKSLFIEK
+1046 TFKENFIKEQRK
-1058 QKNLKESDPN
+1058 LKESDPN

-1074 YATPEYMKQML
+1074 YATPEYMQQML
-1085 EVVEGALAPFKD
+1085 KVVEGALAPFKD
-1097 FINLKTLNDDGTTSE
+1097 FINLKTLNDDGTTSK

-1129 IRKLFIHSLRDYQEN
+1129 IRKLFMHSLRDYYEN
-1144 NRRYQFAFPT
+1144 SRTYQFAFPT
-1154 YNSDGN
+1154 YNADGN

-1182 RNNQYKPWSIF
+1182 KNNQYKPWSIF

-1226 KYRYTDSEGKSQVK
+1226 KYKYTDSEGKSQVK

-1247 IEASKKTGSTT
+1247 IKAGQDIGSTT
-1258 EFTNIIDLIFHG
+1258 EFTNIVDLIFHG
-1270 TTKVQDPNVFRESS
+1270 TTKVQDPKVFREST

-1291 WAYPRVDYEQG
+1291 WEYPRVDYEQG

-1318 FRRVR
+1318 FRKVR

-1355 TTKEQPTKAV
+1355 ITKEQPTAAV

-1371 RINSIRNIGVITG
+1371 KINSIKNIGVITG

-1397 SKLSTLDSTLFGEY
+1397 LKLSTLDSTLFGEY

-1425 YIDFDSN
+1425 YIDFDSG

-1443 KVKNIFKS
+1443 GTKNIFKS

-1460 NNDGIVEE
+1460 SNDGIVEE
-1468 YKLNSDDSSK
+1468 YKLNFDDSSK
-1478 KKKLIEEAIKDKEVL
+1478 KKKLIEEAVKDKEVL

-1499 LLDTTAYDEN
+1499 LLDTTAYDE
-1509 DMSTDYISRDDFM
+1509 DGMSTDYISRDDFM

-1530 KSKIGEI
+1530 KSKIEEI
-1537 LDETGTDG
+1537 LDKTGTDG

>member
-1 MQNCVNLL
+1 M
-9 EGYSKDMNLKDIEAL
+9 DLKDIEAL
-24 LYENYYKYKAWGY
+24 LYENYYKYKAQGY

-46 IDNISKQET
+46 IDNINKQET
-55 ANLDQNI
+55 TNLDQTV

-72 ITYLIATLGIKSD
+72 ISYLLASLGVKSD
-85 DYLSFVKEEV
+85 DYLSFIKEEV

-118 NNPSLVSSV
+118 NNSSLVSSV
-127 INRIKQKSD
+127 INRIKKKSD

-143 RLLFISGIGGAGKS
+143 RLLFISGIGGSGKT

-170 KNKNIT
+170 KHIIV
-176 AAGPTDTQVKG
+176 AGPTDTQVTG
-187 LNESLGVTDGITAE
+187 LNKSLGVTDGINAK
-201 QLLSLVIDDSKYKN
+201 QLLSLVIDDAKYKD

-225 TDNVDSLISNADVKN
+225 TDSVESLISNVDVKN
-240 HDSGVLVID
+240 HDSGILVID
-249 EVTHFSTLDLAL
+249 EITHFSTLDLAL

-294 TDNVFCL
+294 TDNAFCL

-328 QQVRTLIND
+328 QQARTLIND

-373 FDQWDMIPSD
+373 FDQWDMIPQD

-394 DITSKIPTAIKLN
+394 DITSKIPTAIKFN
-407 SIKELQGQEFDY
+407 NIKELQGQEFDY
-419 LIYEGDIKA
+419 LIYEGNIKA
-428 QTRDYDDAAVGD
+428 QTREYDDTAVGD
-440 LLNSSRKLYTLISR
+440 LLNSSRELYTLISR

-471 EEFYTGDTTDFS
+471 EEFYTVDTTDFS
-483 QYANDRRNSL
+483 QYANDRRNNL
-493 IEELNSYTLNPSTNT
+493 LEELNSYTFNPSTNT
-508 TSTNT
+508 TSA
-513 TSTSTTSNDE
+513 STDN
-523 GNDSSSSVET
+523 SSSVET
-533 ITYYNMADLDDMI
+533 VTYYNMADLDDMV

-552 PTDKESLDADNKQAS
+552 PTDKESLDKDNKQAS
-567 AFTESIIKTEP
+567 NFTLESIESTP
-578 SENNFD
+578 NENSFD
-584 RCYGNFSLLGLKRGS
+584 RCYGNFSLLGLKRSS
-599 KKEWIQDIESNDLSD
+599 KNEWFFPDIESKELSD
-614 IGVVA
+614 VGVIA
-619 RFNGANQIISDG
+619 RFNNASPVISDG
-631 KEKDQLV
+631 KEKDRLV

-650 VRMPNTDERLSGK
+650 VRRTDNNERWDGVA
-663 TFLEYHPELRLY
+663 FLANHQDLQQY
-675 FNNSPETFEN
+675 FNKSPETFEN

-699 SLVGFSDLNNDG
+699 TLVGFSDLNNDK
-711 VSFKYN
+711 VSFNYN
-717 GKQIVAVV
+717 GEQIVAVV
-725 EARWSTTDSE
+725 EAKWQATDPD
-735 GNIINNIITLG
+735 GNTVTNTITLG
-746 SLPNPS
+746 SLPNP
-752 DNGAYSK
+752 DINGVYSK
-759 YADEHQELLPTYEN
+759 YVEEHNELLPAYDN
-773 YVKQFKDI
+773 YVKQFKAI

-800 KHTDSQIPF
+800 KHTNSQIPF

-819 WERNING
+819 WERTING

-832 TEGTLRDADTIDK
+832 TEGTLRDADTINK

-857 DPIVY
+857 EPIVY
-862 MGGANKLKGVNPKME
+862 MGGANKLEGVNPKME

-900 SNKLGDSKSDQD
+900 SNKLNTDPDNLN

-976 RVLNALQVNPNDDL
+976 RVLSALQVNPNDDL

-1005 NKNLRYYIGWDE
+1005 NKNLSYYIGWDE
-1017 KTRNDAFSEFAKKQ
+1017 KARNDAFSEFTKKHTLDAKS
-1031 TNTNKHYNWDDDNDL
+1031 YSWDSDDL
-1046 ITVGLKSLFIEK
+1046 AVVSLKPAFIEEQRK
-1058 QKNLKESDPN
+1058 LKESDPN

-1074 YATPEYMKQML
+1074 YATPEYMRQML
-1085 EVVEGALAPFKD
+1085 KVVEGALAPFKD
-1097 FINLKTLNDDGTTSE
+1097 FINLKSLNDDGTTSE

-1129 IRKLFIHSLRDYQEN
+1129 IRKLFMHSLRDYQEN

-1154 YNSDGN
+1154 YNADGN

-1182 RNNQYKPWSIF
+1182 KNNQYKPWSIF

-1219 NKDSNKY
+1219 NRDSNKY
-1226 KYRYTDSEGKSQVK
+1226 KYKYTDSEGKSQIKV
-1240 ILPMQDL
+1240 LPMQDL
-1247 IEASKKTGSTT
+1247 IKAGQDIGSIT
-1258 EFTNIIDLIFHG
+1258 EFTNIVDLIFHG
-1270 TTKVQDPNVFRESS
+1270 TTKVQDPKVFREST

-1318 FRRVR
+1318 FRKVR

-1344 ADISLEKRTDT
+1344 ADISLEKRTDV
-1355 TTKEQPTKAV
+1355 TTKEQPTEIV
-1365 ISGDTG
+1365 ISEDTKK
-1371 RINSIRNIGVITG
+1371 INSIKNIGVITG
-1384 SYSTVQEAMTAHN
+1384 NYSTVQEAMTAHN
-1397 SKLSTLDSTLFGEY
+1397 LKLSTEDNTSLSSYSQT
-1411 PQASLIYLEDGNLQ
+1411 PPLIYLEDGNLK
-1425 YIDFDSN
+1425 YIRYN
-1432 EITQGFDFKSG
+1432 PEHIIQGFDFKSG
-1443 KVKNIFKS
+1443 ETKNIFK
-1451 IDTGKYYII
+1451 DKHNPKKYYIV

-1468 YKLNSDDSSK
+1468 YVLNSEDSNK
-1478 KKKLIEEAIKDKEVL
+1478 KKKLIEEAIKNKEVL

-1499 LLDTTAYDEN
+1499 FLDIMDKWGYSE
-1509 DMSTDYISRDDFM
+1509 TDIQEEYEVSRDKFM
-1522 KLSSVEDV
+1522 KSSSVEDMENTIGHV
-1530 KSKIGEI
+1530 IDDTAADMSKH
-1537 LDETGTDG
+1537 
-1545 LQPEKEYIDNIIDYK
+1545 KNKYVDNIINYDS
-1560 NCSINLV
+1560 CSINLI